1 MKKPPAQ
8 IEIEEREERLRQTQK
23 GWEQIDAD
31 IIRKSLKEKQ
41 DIRKKLEEKQ
51 NKIKEILKEYPYFF
65 EVCVER
71 DHPDST
77 AESILGNSDFLSDDD
92 FEKMGLI
99 LISDGRE

>member
-51 NKIKEILKEYPYFF
+51 NKI
-65 EVCVER
+65 
-71 DHPDST
+71 
-77 AESILGNSDFLSDDD
+77 
-92 FEKMGLI
+92 
-99 LISDGRE
+99 